1 MDKLLSPWKTFPVL
15 YLAFLLLAL
24 ISFFIHQTA
33 SYLVALPTF
42 GIDAVILIIAGLF
55 AFILFSL
62 LGQKIEKIDEKIVAA
77 ALIASLFFTC
87 FIFFR
92 NFFFSIITTAVM
104 FLLIYHL
111 KRLNLKRF
119 TIAVTVIAFTAGII
133 TLFHGIGITYGYYR
147 ETQVYNPIRPFFY
160 SFALITAGLCAV
172 ILSRKKAII
181 VVSLLAGIAIL
192 EGFKVDFLA
201 IILTFIIAYARR
213 KSFSLKT
220 LWPVLVTTFIIFITA
235 ATFIAHTTYTH
246 WNIPPYLYPIYRAGF
261 TTRVFSGV
269 ASISFPFGYLKGL
282 GFLNP
287 MTVDKITSVVVL
299 NYHNPVLITSSFFGP
314 FALDFGLLGVI
325 IAGGF
330 VGAVLGILYKRSGAV
345 SLAIYAAAL
354 AHTITLI
361 DIGFNS
367 LSIPLYLAFLYLS
380 VKDS

>member
-1 MDKLLSPWKTFPVL
+1 MDKLLSPWRTFPAF

-24 ISFFIHQTA
+24 ISLFIHQTA
-33 SYLVALPTF
+33 SYLTALPAF
-42 GIDAVILIIAGLF
+42 GIDAVIMIIAGLL
-55 AFILFSL
+55 AFIFFSL
-62 LGQKIEKIDEKIVAA
+62 LVQKIEKINEKIVAA
-77 ALIASLFFTC
+77 ALIASLFFAG

-92 NFFFSIITTAVM
+92 NFFFSIITAAVI
-104 FLLIYHL
+104 FLLIYYL
-111 KRLNLKRF
+111 KRLSLERF
-119 TIAVTVIAFTAGII
+119 TIAVTVLAFVAGII
-133 TLFHGIGITYGYYR
+133 TLFHGIGITSGYYR
-147 ETQVYNPIRPFFY
+147 GTQVYNPIRPFFY

-172 ILSRKKAII
+172 ILSRKKAIM

-201 IILTFIIAYARR
+201 IILTFIIAYAGR
-213 KSFSLKT
+213 KSFSLRA
-220 LWPVLVTTFIIFITA
+220 LWPVLATAFIIFIAA
-235 ATFIAHTTYTH
+235 ATFIAHTTYVH

-287 MTVDKITSVVVL
+287 MAVDKITSMVVL

-314 FALDFGLLGVI
+314 FALDFGLPGVI
-325 IAGGF
+325 MAGGF
-330 VGAVLGILYKRSGAV
+330 AGAVLGILYKRSGAV

-354 AHTITLI
+354 AHTLTLT

-380 VKDS
+380 VRDS